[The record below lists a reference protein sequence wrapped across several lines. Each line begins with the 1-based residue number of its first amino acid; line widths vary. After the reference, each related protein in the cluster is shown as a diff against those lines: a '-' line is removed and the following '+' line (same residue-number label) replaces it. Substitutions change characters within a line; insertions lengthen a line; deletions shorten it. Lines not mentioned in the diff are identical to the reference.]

1 MKMPSLIKRK
11 KLRAAT
17 ARRARGLGLPDEMDY
32 DEMSEPNM
40 KLSRALLIV
49 LLLHVVAVAGIIAFN
64 TIKTREAL
72 GPVTVDPAV
81 TPASSPVAVTSE
93 NETSS
98 PNEITQVAAE
108 SEANVPSKPL
118 TAAKGSN
125 LVKTSESPKSV
136 AKSSSIPDSGK
147 IYTVMK
153 GDNPVTIARR
163 LHVNYDALLEL
174 NQISDPRKLQI
185 GQKLHIPKGE
195 LAAKSHSD

>member
-1 MKMPSLIKRK
+1 MPSIIKRK

-17 ARRARGLGLPDEMDY
+17 ARRARGLGIPDEMDY

-72 GPVTVDPAV
+72 GPVSVDPAV
-81 TPASSPVAVTSE
+81 SPASSPAAVTSE
-93 NETSS
+93 NENSS
-98 PNEITQVAAE
+98 PNEITQVVARSE
-108 SEANVPSKPL
+108 STVPPKPMATAKAN
-118 TAAKGSN
+118 N
-125 LVKTSESPKSV
+125 LVKTSESTKST

-147 IYTVMK
+147 VYTVVK

-185 GQKLHIPKGE
+185 GQKLHVPERE
-195 LAAKSHSD
+195 LPAKSHSD